1 MFIHLETKFSMDF
14 AVSKHYLKYGLFLS
28 VVGSQ
33 QLIRKKNPLFFCYE
47 WHYLT
52 PSGLFFFCDMNF

>member
-14 AVSKHYLKYGLFLS
+14 AVSKYYLKYGLFLS

-33 QLIRKKNPLFFCYE
+33 KLIRKKKTKPLCFSV
-47 WHYLT
+47 L
-52 PSGLFFFCDMNF
+52 